1 MEAEWRNDMLKI
13 LICDDSPKEAD
24 ELRAQVMECCGDRIQ
39 AIISFQ
45 KKDALNFYLEE
56 NDSEPAI
63 LMMDLK
69 FCEGGIE
76 LAKKAKEL
84 NPWVQIIFL
93 INQGAMSLDVY
104 EVDHVYALEEPLN
117 PEKLKAAFHKAVQ
130 KIDEN
135 RRELI
140 PIRKRGVTY
149 AIPLKKIEYL
159 EKDRRLVHIHMGV
172 VKHSI
177 YAKFEDMKK
186 YKTDYFVRCHNSYV
200 VNLLHVDTMEDQHFI
215 MKNGRK
221 IPISRSR
228 SKEAKETYLAFL
240 VREPVESALL

>member
-1 MEAEWRNDMLKI
+1 LK
-13 LICDDSPKEAD
+13 
-24 ELRAQVMECCGDRIQ
+24 
-39 AIISFQ
+39 
-45 KKDALNFYLEE
+45 FYLEE
-56 NDSEPAI
+56 NDSKPAV
-63 LMMDLK
+63 LMIDLC
-69 FCEGGIE
+69 FCRDGIG
-76 LAKKAKEL
+76 LAHKAKQI
-84 NPWVQIIFL
+84 NPWLQVIFL
-93 INQGAMSLDVY
+93 INSGDMTLDIY
-104 EVDHVYALEEPLN
+104 DVDHVYALEEPLN
-117 PEKLKAAFHKAVQ
+117 PKKLKAAFHKAVQ

-149 AIPLKKIEYL
+149 AIPLKRIEYL

-200 VNLLHVDTMEDQHFI
+200 VNLIHVDTMEEQHFI

-228 SKEAKETYLAFL
+228 SQEAKETYLAFL
-240 VREPVESALL
+240 MREPVEPTLL